1 MLLLIVFL
9 IKRSNHLEQVL
20 VEYLNCAIKKIYPI
34 FIEIMNLDLFLNFL
48 RKQNIPLNASMNVPI
63 NLNETESLVLEIIR
77 TNNRLNKSQI
87 AKMIDKSEMT
97 VQRAINKLMDEK
109 LIKRV
114 GSNKT
119 GYWQIA

>member
-1 MLLLIVFL
+1 
-9 IKRSNHLEQVL
+9 
-20 VEYLNCAIKKIYPI
+20 
-34 FIEIMNLDLFLNFL
+34 
-48 RKQNIPLNASMNVPI
+48 MNVPI

>member
-1 MLLLIVFL
+1 MELENI
-9 IKRSNHLEQVL
+9 RSS
-20 VEYLNCAIKKIYPI
+20 Y
-34 FIEIMNLDLFLNFL
+34 
-48 RKQNIPLNASMNVPI
+48 KQKN
-63 NLNETESLVLEIIR
+63 
-77 TNNRLNKSQI
+77 
-87 AKMIDKSEMT
+87 DKTEMT

>member
-1 MLLLIVFL
+1 
-9 IKRSNHLEQVL
+9 
-20 VEYLNCAIKKIYPI
+20 
-34 FIEIMNLDLFLNFL
+34 
-48 RKQNIPLNASMNVPI
+48 
-63 NLNETESLVLEIIR
+63 
-77 TNNRLNKSQI
+77 
-87 AKMIDKSEMT
+87 MT